1 MKVIALWLLSKYLK
15 QTIFSDLLKNSV
27 NTNEISK
34 REISSILL
42 CIFISNFSSLIVVLL
57 REFGKGL
64 KFSVLLTFCLI
75 KSLGTD

>member
-15 QTIFSDLLKNSV
+15 QTIFSDLKNSV

-42 CIFISNFSSLIVVLL
+42 CIFVSNFSSLIVILL